1 MPKKKFIDRKKAVTF
16 HLVHRSQ
23 QDPLAADDSAP
34 QRVLVA
40 EKSKSDKRLEE
51 QQKYGIY
58 FDDDYNYLQHL
69 RESGTTE
76 WEQVQPVQKKTVD
89 KETKLKLPS
98 SVFASEVEEDVGLL
112 NKAAPQS
119 GLRLDLDPDVVA
131 AMDDDFNFSD
141 PENELEDNF
150 IELANAEIS
159 DDEMIEEEEEDVSSD
174 FGSEEDDELGSLDGP
189 QFTFKDEETKSRF
202 TDYSMSSSVIRRNK
216 QLSLLDDRFE
226 KMYEGYDENEIGAL
240 DCEDIEGFVPQN
252 SDILLQYADEFEKQ
266 QAREKLDKEAIVNKL
281 KIIDSDSEE
290 ELVEM
295 VQENKE
301 KWDCESIL
309 STYSN
314 LYNHPKV
321 IELPHKSKIRINMK
335 TGMPINENK
344 LTAKALSKLN
354 EEYDEINKKVGSK
367 SVGEYSV
374 LSTLSVLSIR
384 PKDESPEEKKERKRL
399 LKEYRRERRV
409 EKKIHKDMFKEN
421 HLNAIRQ
428 KSHCNTPGNKIL

>member
-159 DDEMIEEEEEDVSSD
+159 DDEMIEEEEDVSSD

-266 QAREKLDKEAIVNKL
+266 QSREKLDKEAIVNKL
-281 KIIDSDSEE
+281 KIIDSDLEE

-374 LSTLSVLSIR
+374 VSTLSVLSIR